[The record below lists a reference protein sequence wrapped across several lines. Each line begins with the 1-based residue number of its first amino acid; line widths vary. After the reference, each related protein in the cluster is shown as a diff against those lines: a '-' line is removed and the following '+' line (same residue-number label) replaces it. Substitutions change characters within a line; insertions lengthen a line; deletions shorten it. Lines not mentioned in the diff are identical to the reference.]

1 MTTHISVYPRATEK
15 AYGLAKS
22 NVYVFDVPVSA
33 NKRQIV
39 EAIEAQFSVKTVGI
53 KTLVQSGKAIRFSKG
68 KRSHP
73 GITNR
78 KDLKKAYVKLAEG
91 DKINVFDEPAAET
104 ATKASK
110 KEKK

>member
-39 EAIEAQFSVKTVGI
+39 EAIESQFKVKTI
-53 KTLVQSGKAIRFSKG
+53 SITTLVQSGKAIRFNKG

-91 DKINVFDEPAAET
+91 DKINVFDEPAEAS
-104 ATKASK
+104 ATKTSK